1 MISKL
6 PDSQEMKY
14 SAYIMGL
21 FKKIY
26 IFSFEGVVAYQ
37 IRYSI
42 IMAFDRSFSVLH
54 THLGEKIK
62 SRGIYLQYDV
72 WG

>member
-1 MISKL
+1 MSKL
-6 PDSQEMKY
+6 PDIQEMKY

-21 FKKIY
+21 LKN

-42 IMAFDRSFSVLH
+42 IVAFDCSFSVLY
-54 THLGEKIK
+54 THLGEKLR
-62 SRGIYLQYDV
+62 SEAFS
-72 WG
+72 